1 MASSISGAARELV
14 RIVIHA
20 VDAAISGDDV
30 VTYDRAIARLASE
43 PAGGRVLGDVL
54 RSLLE
59 DTHPDGFS
67 SEDITLVVGR
77 CYRAAVA
84 WLPPDRVDV
93 TVLLAA
99 LAGALGIHETGITY
113 EALDLPRSNADEYR
127 DPDDRVPVRPAAW
140 PDYAWHAP
148 LLVADLLPLAPA
160 TLAGYLESTFAE
172 YAREAREE
180 LP

>member
-20 VDAAISGDDV
+20 VDAAISGHEV

-54 RSLLE
+54 RWLLE

-67 SEDITLVVGR
+67 SDDITLVVGR
-77 CYRAAVA
+77 CYHAAVA
-84 WLPPDRVDV
+84 WLPPERVDV
-93 TVLLAA
+93 TMLLAA
-99 LAGALGIHETGITY
+99 LAGALGIHGPGITY

-127 DPDDRVPVRPAAW
+127 DPDDRVPVRPPAW
-140 PDYAWHAP
+140 PEYAWHAP
-148 LLVADLLPLAPA
+148 LLVADLLPFAAATWLATWRARSPSTRGRPA
-160 TLAGYLESTFAE
+160 KN
-172 YAREAREE
+172 
-180 LP
+180 